1 MTNVLR
7 LGESSMPPSLAN
19 IQDLR
24 TVLGQLDA
32 ERPADD
38 RPDRGRTLYE
48 PRADDFLN
56 RLDLELQSRRG
67 KSRLLVTGQI
77 GVGKSSELS
86 RYFRGEKGERRIGF
100 PVFCDLEKQESPE
113 HCGATGVLLTMLR
126 DCWGSL
132 DYYLRHPEETKQ
144 RELRDDLARIRD
156 EIVSRLI
163 EHLNGSRNNDD
174 VVFRFGGMNF
184 SVSIADHRKNAALHL
199 ILAKAAQH
207 EAVSDPADRFGVA
220 PDAMVV
226 LLNQLLR
233 WMTKRFGDR
242 PPTLIMDH
250 VDKIRDP
257 KAAEDVLVRAFTHWD
272 RLEAALIMTAPY
284 EFTLGELRNSVES
297 RWGAPRVLYPLPIP
311 EPDQGPVPAI
321 FNRIA
326 KNAGLSSLMPEES
339 LRLMAHYS
347 GGILRT
353 YVQLL
358 VAAAKEAHFSGHN
371 VIESPDALT
380 VIHAAERAYQD
391 YSIEDFRLLD
401 QVVNSDT
408 GLRDAVTLLRSPIVL
423 LVTKGEDNRQTL
435 RVHPLAKRAL
445 ERFQRKTR
453 AIA

>member
-1 MTNVLR
+1 
-7 LGESSMPPSLAN
+7 MPPSLAN

-32 ERPADD
+32 ERPADA
-38 RPDRGRTLYE
+38 RPYRGRTLYE
-48 PRADDFLN
+48 SRGDDFLS

-77 GVGKSSELS
+77 GVGKSSELWK
-86 RYFRGEKGERRIGF
+86 YFQEEKGERRIGF

-132 DYYLRHPEETKQ
+132 DYYLKNPNETRQ
-144 RELRDDLARIRD
+144 PDLWNELMRIRD

-163 EHLNGSRNNDD
+163 EHFKGTRDNDQ

-184 SVSIADHRKNAALHL
+184 DVSVADHRKDSALHL

-220 PDAMVV
+220 PDAMVT

-233 WMTKRFGDR
+233 WMSKRFGGR

-250 VDKIRDP
+250 VDKIRDA

-311 EPDQGPVPAI
+311 DADQGEVPAI
-321 FNRIA
+321 YTTIA
-326 KNAGLSSLMPEES
+326 KNAGLSNLLPQES

-358 VAAAKEAHFSGHN
+358 VAAAKEAHFSDHS
-371 VIESPDALT
+371 VIEATDALT
-380 VIHAAERAYQD
+380 VVHAAERAYQD
-391 YSIEDFRLLD
+391 YSTEDFRLLD

-423 LVTKGEDNRQTL
+423 LVTEGKGNQQTL
-435 RVHPLAKRAL
+435 RVHPLANRAL
-445 ERFQRKTR
+445 ERFRRRTR

>member
-1 MTNVLR
+1 MR
-7 LGESSMPPSLAN
+7 DSLAN
-19 IQDLR
+19 IDNLR
-24 TVLGQLDA
+24 TVLDRLDA
-32 ERPADD
+32 ERPADE
-38 RPDRGRTLYE
+38 RPGRGRTLYQ
-48 PRADDFLN
+48 PRGDDFLN
-56 RLDLELQSRRG
+56 RLDLEVQSRRG
-67 KSRLLVTGQI
+67 KTRLLVTGQI
-77 GVGKSSELS
+77 GVGKSSELW
-86 RYFRGEKGERRIGF
+86 RYFHGEKGERRIGF
-100 PVFCDLEKQESPE
+100 PVYCDLEKQESPE

-132 DYYLRHPEETKQ
+132 DYYLKHPQETLQ
-144 RELRDDLARIRD
+144 DELERIRD
-156 EIVSRLI
+156 EIIFRLI
-163 EHLNGSRNNDD
+163 EHLKGNRNNDE

-184 SVSIADHRKNAALHL
+184 GVSIAGHRRNGALHL

-220 PDAMVV
+220 PDAMVT

-233 WMTKRFGDR
+233 WMTKRFGNR

-250 VDKIRDP
+250 VDKIREP

-272 RLEAALIMTAPY
+272 RIEASLIMTAPY
-284 EFTLGELRNSVES
+284 EFTLGALRNSVES

-321 FNRIA
+321 FVNIA
-326 KNAGLSSLMPEES
+326 KNAGMSHCLPEDS

-358 VAAAKEAHFSGHN
+358 VAAAKEAHFSDHN
-371 VIESPDALT
+371 VIETTDALT

-391 YSIEDFRLLD
+391 YSIDDFRLLD
-401 QVVNSDT
+401 QVVDSDT

-423 LVTKGEDNRQTL
+423 LVTKGEGDQQTL

-445 ERFQRKTR
+445 ERFQRKTK